1 MSAVDEYLRCLGAQD
16 WAGLAETIADE
27 GLHRDGPFCDVV
39 EGKEAYV
46 RFLQRAVGSLSNY
59 VLRVARVSP
68 VGDRLVYVEL
78 SETFDVNGV
87 PTEYPES
94 ITFELADD
102 GRIREVSVFMKTPGG
117 EAPVEGGR
125 AG

>member
-1 MSAVDEYLRCLGAQD
+1 MSAVDTYLRCLGAQD

-39 EGKEAYV
+39 EGKEAYLQ
-46 RFLQRAVGSLSNY
+46 FLQRAVGSLSNY
-59 VLRVARVSP
+59 VLKVARISP
-68 VGDRLVYVEL
+68 VGDHLVYVEL

-87 PTEYPES
+87 ATEYPES
-94 ITFELADD
+94 LTFELTGD
-102 GRIREVSVFMKTPGG
+102 GRIRQVSVFMKFPGA

-125 AG
+125 AD

>member
-1 MSAVDEYLRCLGAQD
+1 MSVVEEYLQCLGGHD
-16 WAGLAETIADE
+16 WEGLARTIVEE

-39 EGKEAYV
+39 EGKAAYLK
-46 RFLQRAVGSLSNY
+46 FLEQIVDSLPNY
-59 VLRVARVSP
+59 VLKVARVSP

-87 PTEYPES
+87 LTEYPEC
-94 ITFELADD
+94 IVFETAED
-102 GRIREVSVFMKTPGG
+102 GLIRDVSVFMKYPGA

>member
-1 MSAVDEYLRCLGAQD
+1 MSAVDDYLRCLGAHD
-16 WAGLAETIADE
+16 WDGLARTIVAD

-46 RFLQRAVGSLSNY
+46 KFLEGIVDSLSNY
-59 VLRVARVSP
+59 VLKVARVSP

-78 SETFDVNGV
+78 SETFDVDGV
-87 PTEYPES
+87 STEYPEC
-94 ITFELADD
+94 IVFQLGND
-102 GRIREVSVFMKTPGG
+102 GLIRDVSVFIKQPGG